1 MKKKLFCL
9 LFALL
14 LAFAAAGCGMN
25 GETGRPGGNGNL
37 LPEPS
42 PVISPSLDDGLVQ
55 DQDGIIGN
63 GDGGVVTS
71 PAVSPSPSSSPMPS
85 ASPMPTTAPSASPKP

>member
-14 LAFAAAGCGMN
+14 LALSAAGCGMDR
-25 GETGRPGGNGNL
+25 TGTRPNGNTDL
-37 LPEPS
+37 MPDSS
-42 PVISPSLDDGLVQ
+42 PMISPDTNDGTVR

-63 GDGGVVTS
+63 GDRGG
-71 PAVSPSPSSSPMPS
+71 VSPSPSASPAPS

>member
-14 LAFAAAGCGMN
+14 LAFSAAGCGMDH
-25 GETGRPGGNGNL
+25 GNTDL
-37 LPEPS
+37 MPDSS
-42 PVISPSLDDGLVQ
+42 PMISPDTNDGTVR

-63 GDGGVVTS
+63 GDRGG
-71 PAVSPSPSSSPMPS
+71 VSPSPSASPAPS

>member
-14 LAFAAAGCGMN
+14 LGVTAAGCGMDRAD
-25 GETGRPGGNGNL
+25 GRPNGSVEL
-37 LPEPS
+37 LPEAS
-42 PVISPSLDDGLVQ
+42 PIVTPDMSDGEVR

-63 GDGGVVTS
+63 GEQSV
-71 PAVSPSPSSSPMPS
+71 VSPSPS
-85 ASPMPTTAPSASPKP
+85 ASPAPSNTPKPTTAPSASPNP

>member
-14 LAFAAAGCGMN
+14 FGVSAAGCGMDRAQERPN
-25 GETGRPGGNGNL
+25 GDTEI
-37 LPEPS
+37 LPQAS
-42 PVISPSLDDGLVQ
+42 PIATPDMSDGEVR

-63 GDGGVVTS
+63 GDGGIVTPGPSES
-71 PAVSPSPSSSPMPS
+71 PAPTISPK
-85 ASPMPTTAPSASPKP
+85 PTTAPSASPKP

>member
-14 LAFAAAGCGMN
+14 LCLSSTGCGMDRS
-25 GETGRPGGNGNL
+25 GTRPGGDGNL
-37 LPEPS
+37 LPDPS
-42 PVISPSLDDGLVQ
+42 PVISPDTEDGKVR

-63 GDGGVVTS
+63 GDGGVK
-71 PAVSPSPSSSPMPS
+71 PSPSASPVPS
-85 ASPMPTTAPSASPKP
+85 DSPMPTTAPSASPKP

>member
-14 LAFAAAGCGMN
+14 LVFSAAGCGMN
-25 GETGRPGGNGNL
+25 GETGRPGGSGAL

-63 GDGGVVTS
+63 GDEGVVTS
-71 PAVSPSPSSSPMPS
+71 PAVSPSPSSSPMP
-85 ASPMPTTAPSASPKP
+85 TTAPSASPKP